1 MTAIISEPW
10 IWTWSII
17 LSISILMVVI
27 RFLKGPSLPDRVIAL
42 DMLTTITTG
51 LLVLIAV
58 FIDNYILLDISLV
71 YAVLAFVSV
80 IVIARYLEAGK
91 GDTKQ

>member
-1 MTAIISEPW
+1 MLTLINPW
-10 IWTWSII
+10 ITIWSII
-17 LSISILMVVI
+17 LAFAVFLAFL

-51 LLVLIAV
+51 LLVLISV
-58 FIDNYILLDISLV
+58 FIDNYVLLDISLV

-80 IVIARYLEAGK
+80 IVIARYLEGSK
-91 GDTKQ
+91 GEEK